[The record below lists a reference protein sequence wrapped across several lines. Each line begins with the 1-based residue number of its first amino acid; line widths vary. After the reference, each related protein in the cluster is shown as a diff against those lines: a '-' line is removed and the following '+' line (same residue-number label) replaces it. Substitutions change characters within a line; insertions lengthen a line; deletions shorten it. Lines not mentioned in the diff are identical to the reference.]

1 MGGMN
6 LVIHAI
12 VVVTIGL
19 VTSRMLL
26 SYTCYYCC
34 YLLSSGYQLSNC
46 YQLSLVVNF
55 KIKMNC
61 KLAFKCIT
69 LLQLK
74 TCFMLK
80 VSPELTPLK

>member
-1 MGGMN
+1 MLFRSMGGMN
-6 LVIHAI
+6 LVVHAI
-12 VVVTIGL
+12 VVVIIGV
-19 VTSRMLL
+19 VTSRTVVVIPVV
-26 SYTCYYCC
+26 SCYVNTCHIC
-34 YLLSSGYQLSNC
+34 
-46 YQLSLVVNF
+46 

-80 VSPELTPLK
+80 VSPEPPPLK

>member
-26 SYTCYYCC
+26 SYTCYYVVTCC
-34 YLLSSGYQLSNC
+34 YLWLIA
-46 YQLSLVVNF
+46 
-55 KIKMNC
+55 KEK
-61 KLAFKCIT
+61 
-69 LLQLK
+69 
-74 TCFMLK
+74 
-80 VSPELTPLK
+80 

>member
-26 SYTCYYCC
+26 SSTCCYYVI
-34 YLLSSGYQLSNC
+34 LVINC
-46 YQLSLVVNF
+46 

-61 KLAFKCIT
+61 KLAFKSIT

-80 VSPELTPLK
+80 VSPKLPPLK